1 MLVAGFL
8 IASISKV
15 KQSSC
20 FNSLHEQLSGREVQ
34 KDKAGGR
41 KGAEAPSS
49 RVWLCMGV
57 RGGYQGSPQAVPSS
71 PPSSPVQT

>member
-8 IASISKV
+8 ITSIYKV
-15 KQSSC
+15 KRSSC

-41 KGAEAPSS
+41 KGAEALSK
-49 RVWLCMGV
+49 RVWLCTGV
-57 RGGYQGSPQAVPSS
+57 EGGHRGGLHTAPSS
-71 PPSSPVQT
+71 PPSSPVQV